1 MKESNMVTMTLRLP
15 EALVSRVDALVEV
28 LKQDDEWTMRGL
40 DTRANVLREAT
51 IRGVKELEQAAAEQA
66 NK

>member
-1 MKESNMVTMTLRLP
+1 MKESKMVTMTLRLP

-28 LKQDDEWTMRGL
+28 LKQDDEWTTRGL
-40 DTRANVLREAT
+40 DTRANALREAI